1 MPTLPD
7 SRSLRRAI
15 PQSQRAIVQ
24 DRSGEILAEGVANA
38 ADSVMRTQRGV
49 QEKRDRFTYAAAKSE
64 ILQADIE
71 ARKELENDEDWA
83 TYEQRYRE
91 RMQKVRETAAAK
103 VRDPADRALF
113 DQDTKLDVERGAADI
128 RGAAR
133 KREVDWGRSTLE
145 ANLAANQQAAWKA
158 ADEATRT
165 ALVKASEELIEG
177 AIAKGYVAQEEGGTV
192 KRKFAAEYARGAID
206 MMPTEAAI
214 AALTNPKK
222 GSPGYLLE
230 EPVRVAMLEQL
241 QKEQKREREA
251 AENHAYIV
259 EQRQAAAVERAQR
272 NAADLAWQHMAAG
285 GTVATMPKAIWR
297 AMDGKD
303 QIAVQDRERKEASGE
318 NIQTDRA
325 TYLGL
330 LALSTD
336 PSRTKEWK
344 EVDLRRYSAKLADP
358 EFKQLAERWAKAG
371 DEAARLESLSEDRQI
386 ALAVADVK
394 AKDADGA
401 TQFERAV
408 HGEITAEQQRL
419 GRKLSADERQ
429 RVIDRQLI
437 EGEVVK
443 PGFTMWDTNTQRY
456 KTFNTTDAKYFVP
469 DGYDDIPAEEVT
481 KIQSALDRAGRAV
494 TPAAVFD
501 LWTRKQG
508 SR

>member
-24 DRSGEILAEGVANA
+24 DRSGEILADGFASA
-38 ADSVMRTQRGV
+38 ADSVMRTQRAV
-49 QEKRDRFTYAAAKSE
+49 QEKRDRFAYAAAKSE

-71 ARKELENDEDWA
+71 ARKELENDEDWS

-297 AMDGKD
+297 ALDGKD
-303 QIAVQDRERKEASGE
+303 QIAVQDRERSLAKGQNVE
-318 NIQTDRA
+318 TDFEVYYALR
-325 TYLGL
+325 T
-330 LALSTD
+330 LAAEK
-336 PSRTKEWK
+336 PEEFQRE
-344 EVDLRRYSAKLADP
+344 DLRRYRGKLADA
-358 EFKQLAERWAKAG
+358 EFKQLVDRQTSGSADG
-371 DEAARLESLSEDRQI
+371 PDLEAMSEDKQI
-386 ALAVADVK
+386 SLALTDLGLKDK
-394 AKDADGA
+394 AKVGL
-401 TQFERAV
+401 FERAV
-408 HGEITAEQQRL
+408 RTEIGAEQKRL
-419 GRKLSADERQ
+419 GRKLNSDERQ
-429 RVIDRQLI
+429 RVIDRQLV
-437 EGEVVK
+437 EGEVDK
-443 PGFTMWDTNTQRY
+443 PGSLWNPGKKRY
-456 KTFNTTDAKYFVP
+456 ETFNTADAKYFVP
-469 DGYDDIPAEEVT
+469 DGYDDIPADELT
-481 KIQSALDRAGRAV
+481 KIQAALDRAGRAV